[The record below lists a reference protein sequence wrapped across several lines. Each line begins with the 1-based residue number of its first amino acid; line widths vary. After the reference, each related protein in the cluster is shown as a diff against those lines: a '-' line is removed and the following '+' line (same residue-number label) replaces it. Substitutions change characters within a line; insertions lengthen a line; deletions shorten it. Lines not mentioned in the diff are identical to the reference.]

1 MRVLLLP
8 NAKYLA
14 NVYITHTVLPRMR
27 KQACKLLIVQD
38 EKSTDC
44 GGMEEGIVVLCG
56 HSCVCINSWYSWLGA
71 RLKSLLLPT
80 LSQNNRNLCIKVKP
94 RAQTSRSD
102 ILFIHFWPRI
112 QAFSVVPMYN
122 ILLPW
127 QDGFLCGDSNYFWGQ
142 WWSTQG
148 EQESIFRCMSEKNW
162 SARHNCFN

>member
-94 RAQTSRSD
+94 RAQMSRSD
-102 ILFIHFWPRI
+102 FLFIHFWPRI
-112 QAFSVVPMYN
+112 QAFSVVQFTPTVTGRVFMRRFK
-122 ILLPW
+122 L
-127 QDGFLCGDSNYFWGQ
+127 FLGTVMIDPRRTRVDFSLYEWKKLECK
-142 WWSTQG
+142 T
-148 EQESIFRCMSEKNW
+148 
-162 SARHNCFN
+162 